1 MKFTFIALS
10 PKTLLLSYN
19 MWGPVYQHVAFC
31 LARRGPLVTH
41 IVSDLMVLTVL
52 CLKHQIQIKTRI
64 QPREEYL
71 YDKFC
76 SFFISQRG
84 RSNVSSDSLDF
95 CLSCVDLMVT
105 VCALQSLP
113 GASYLQIIRRIS
125 ITVGPHVETVDTPAT
140 GTWLP
145 VCVRSVEH
153 SRPESVGQEEA
164 LGWSENGGWKKE
176 HKLKDVYF
184 FGVR

>member
-1 MKFTFIALS
+1 
-10 PKTLLLSYN
+10 

-84 RSNVSSDSLDF
+84 QSNVSSDSLDF
-95 CLSCVDLMVT
+95 CLFCVDLW
-105 VCALQSLP
+105 LP
-113 GASYLQIIRRIS
+113 SVLYKAYLAHPTFRSSDGFPSQLVHVWRPWIHRRPGCGCLFVFGLLGTAGPRVLVRRKRWGGAR
-125 ITVGPHVETVDTPAT
+125 TVD
-140 GTWLP
+140 G
-145 VCVRSVEH
+145 RKSI
-153 SRPESVGQEEA
+153 S
-164 LGWSENGGWKKE
+164 
-176 HKLKDVYF
+176 
-184 FGVR
+184 